1 MRRRNWL
8 PIIAIGLG
16 LAIVV
21 ALFSPWASSHP
32 DGLERVAED
41 KEFLDEAKD
50 PSYEIIPDYTFPG
63 IENEKVAT
71 ILSGI
76 IGIAIVA
83 GLGFGLT
90 YGMKALGG
98 NKNSNDRTSPPAAQR

>member
-8 PIIAIGLG
+8 PIVAIGLG
-16 LAIVV
+16 LALVV

-41 KEFLDEAKD
+41 EEFLHKAED

-71 ILSGI
+71 ILSAI

-98 NKNSNDRTSPPAAQR
+98 NKNSDRTQAPPAAQR